1 MDSHTLESLDDVS
14 CLNQSDLGSVRA
26 ALEEAGW
33 RTLVLDGANVVDKA
47 SLLEQ
52 VNAELPL
59 PEGLR
64 AHNWD
69 AFADVLWG
77 MLAGIAED
85 RVALVWTDADVL
97 AGSDLQ
103 TLITASIILSNTV
116 DDVIGTEHGFPH
128 AMIFRTLLFGNGD
141 MYHSFKLDK

>member
-1 MDSHTLESLDDVS
+1 MAHSGTRRNER
-14 CLNQSDLGSVRA
+14 CRQSIATRA
-26 ALEEAGW
+26 GQRPAAATG
-33 RTLVLDGANVVDKA
+33 RSSRD
-47 SLLEQ
+47 
-52 VNAELPL
+52 
-59 PEGLR
+59 
-64 AHNWD
+64 NWD

-85 RVALVWTDADVL
+85 RVALVWTDADAL

-116 DDVIGTEHGFPH
+116 EDVIGTEHGFPH

-141 MYHSFKLDK
+141 MYRSFKLEK